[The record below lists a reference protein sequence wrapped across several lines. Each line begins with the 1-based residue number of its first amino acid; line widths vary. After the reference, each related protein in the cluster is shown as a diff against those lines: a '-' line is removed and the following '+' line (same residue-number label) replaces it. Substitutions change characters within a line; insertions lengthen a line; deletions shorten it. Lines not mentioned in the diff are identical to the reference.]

1 MLEDIQTPNDIKLLL
16 DQFYAKVLHD
26 ETIGY
31 VFTEVAQI
39 NLPHHMPILYSFWES
54 ILLGIASYNGN
65 PILKHIELNKKEALT
80 DMHFTQWK
88 KLFFETIDENF
99 QGPIANL
106 AKEKAN
112 AMQWLMQHKIAMSEQ
127 AGFIQ

>member
-1 MLEDIQTPNDIKLLL
+1 MLEDIQSTNDIKLLL
-16 DQFYAKVLHD
+16 DKFYEKVLRD
-26 ETIGY
+26 EIIGY
-31 VFTEVAQI
+31 IFTDVANI

-54 ILLGIASYNGN
+54 ILLGIAGYNGN

-80 DMHFTQWK
+80 DEHFIQWK

-112 AMQWLMQHKIAMSEQ
+112 AMQWLMQHKIALSEKP
-127 AGFIQ
+127 GFIQ